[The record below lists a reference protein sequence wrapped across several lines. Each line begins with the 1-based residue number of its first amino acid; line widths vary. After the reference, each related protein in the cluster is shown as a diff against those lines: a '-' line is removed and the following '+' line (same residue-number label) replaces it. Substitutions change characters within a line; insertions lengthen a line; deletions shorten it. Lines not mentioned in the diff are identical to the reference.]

1 MAVKDI
7 PGYKDIRGSIRRDGR
22 YPYVGTAVKDT
33 HVIHHSM
40 TPMYAG
46 GSTPQA
52 FANHHI
58 DANGWHGCA
67 YVFVIM
73 PDGTFYQTDD
83 YNRRLYHVGNY
94 NTRSIGTCVVG
105 DFRTE
110 GANEKPTKAQ
120 MRTLYL
126 INKELYKELP
136 NMKRTIGHQEAPGY
150 SWKNCP
156 GNTWDYEKV
165 IAGEFLV
172 VTEGGKPTATPG
184 SYRIQEG
191 DTFWSIAKGIPGVSM
206 DDIVKANSNVDPGKL
221 QIGQL
226 IKIPG
231 TKTNESK
238 PAAKPS
244 PSYVGKRVEAKTDL
258 RFYFKPS
265 WRDKDVAGTMRKG
278 EGFIIL
284 DKLNV
289 DGAQQYKVR
298 NSKNHVYYLTA
309 SSKYVDVDGAV
320 STPTKPKPV
329 TSNGIKIID
338 YIKIVGVNTAAIVM
352 DDPDR
357 VKAREIG
364 TIPKGT
370 TVPIA
375 GSTKGRNNPDNG
387 YWEIIYKG
395 ERAYI
400 SGQYGRR

>member
-7 PGYKDIRGSIRRDGR
+7 PGYKDIRNSIRRSGR

-33 HVIHHSM
+33 HVIHQSM

-46 GSTPQA
+46 GSNPHS
-52 FANHHI
+52 FADYHI
-58 DANGWHGCA
+58 DSNGWHGCA

-94 NTRSIGTCVVG
+94 NTRSIGTCLVG

-110 GANEKPTKAQ
+110 GKNEKPTKAQ
-120 MRTLYL
+120 MKTLYL

-156 GNTWDYEKV
+156 GNTWDYKKV
-165 IAGEFLV
+165 ISGEIF
-172 VTEGGKPTATPG
+172 TSSGSNPTATPG

-191 DTFWSIAKGIPGVSM
+191 DTFWSLAKGIEGVSA
-206 DDIVKANSNVDPGKL
+206 DDIVKANPSVDPGKL
-221 QIGQL
+221 QIGQV
-226 IKIPG
+226 INIPG
-231 TKTNESK
+231 TKVNESK
-238 PAAKPS
+238 PAPT
-244 PSYVGKRVEAKTDL
+244 PVPGYVGKRVEAKTDL

-265 WRDKDVAGTMRKG
+265 WNDKDVAGKMRAG

-284 DKLNV
+284 DKIKV
-289 DGAQQYKVR
+289 EGYDQYKVR
-298 NSKNHVYYLTA
+298 NSNNKVFYLTA
-309 SSKYVDVDGAV
+309 SSKFVTVEGAV

-329 TSNGIKIID
+329 SSGGIEIID
-338 YIKIVGVNTAAIVM
+338 YIRIVDVRTAAIVM
-352 DDPDR
+352 NNPDR
-357 VKAREIG
+357 VNAREIG

-370 TVPIA
+370 SVPIA
-375 GSTKGRNNPDNG
+375 GSVKGKNNSDG
-387 YWEIIYKG
+387 YWEIVYKG

-400 SGQYGRR
+400 SGQYGKR